1 MEELERES
9 QGIDYF
15 ARSEPAMFQAFLDH
29 HPRQD
34 TSNAVVMRVFTCK
47 DGTSRKWLT
56 YSKERHLLFCF
67 VCLAFSRKTDT
78 SAFITGMNDWRHV
91 HLRTEEHEK
100 STAHQTCAEAFFLRC
115 SKSNI
120 CSLFTGSQMS
130 AHREHVKKRSQV
142 LERVVDVVKVLGKRG
157 LSYRHVENEAAYTLN
172 DYTIDHGNFLELIVL
187 LGKYDI
193 CLREHLDDC
202 VEKSRKMHQSSGS
215 RGRGSLITL
224 LSKTTDN
231 SVIDALGHL
240 IQESIA
246 RDVQKAGMFSVQL
259 DTTQDINGH
268 DQCSVILRYVTE
280 AVQERLVAMYL
291 QSEGMDILSAH
302 RMVTTTQESLK
313 SIARDFSSVKSAAD
327 TFVKWA
333 NEQLEEREDNTDME
347 VEAAL
352 PAKRAKKRKSRA
364 GEMAQVEVPINAEKA
379 YEVKVHNIILDTAIE
394 AIHRRFATHGT
405 LLTDLAWLDPRK
417 FDQVRTITLPS
428 NALQNLNT
436 CLLKFDSRATVN
448 NLQSELKSF
457 AGQWDRLK
465 ASHVDEYKTRTAE
478 DGSEEGQEESEIV
491 TKSCGSCKNCPLCC
505 YQILRR
511 FNMLSDAYR
520 LLGLAYKYL
529 LTLSLTQVACE
540 RTFST
545 LKFIKSRLRSSLSAN
560 KLEMFMLMA
569 TEKDILMSFDTD
581 MVIDRVAEKS
591 ELLRK
596 LLL

>member
-15 ARSEPAMFQAFLDH
+15 ARPEPAMLQAFLDH

-34 TSNAVVMRVFTCK
+34 TSNAVAMRVFTCK

-91 HLRTEEHEK
+91 HLCTEEHEK
-100 STAHQTCAEAFFLRC
+100 STAHPTCAEAFFLRC

-120 CSLFTGSQMS
+120 SSLFTGSQMS
-130 AHREHVKKRSQV
+130 AHREQVKKRRQV

-172 DYTIDHGNFLELIVL
+172 DNTIDHGNFLELIVL

-224 LSKTTDN
+224 LSKTTVN

-280 AVQERLVAMYL
+280 AVQERLVAMV
-291 QSEGMDILSAH
+291 
-302 RMVTTTQESLK
+302 RC
-313 SIARDFSSVKSAAD
+313 VKRP
-327 TFVKWA
+327 
-333 NEQLEEREDNTDME
+333 Q
-347 VEAAL
+347 
-352 PAKRAKKRKSRA
+352 
-364 GEMAQVEVPINAEKA
+364 G
-379 YEVKVHNIILDTAIE
+379 
-394 AIHRRFATHGT
+394 
-405 LLTDLAWLDPRK
+405 
-417 FDQVRTITLPS
+417 
-428 NALQNLNT
+428 
-436 CLLKFDSRATVN
+436 
-448 NLQSELKSF
+448 
-457 AGQWDRLK
+457 
-465 ASHVDEYKTRTAE
+465 
-478 DGSEEGQEESEIV
+478 
-491 TKSCGSCKNCPLCC
+491 
-505 YQILRR
+505 
-511 FNMLSDAYR
+511 
-520 LLGLAYKYL
+520 
-529 LTLSLTQVACE
+529 
-540 RTFST
+540 ST
-545 LKFIKSRLRSSLSAN
+545 LWTCSQEF
-560 KLEMFMLMA
+560 
-569 TEKDILMSFDTD
+569 
-581 MVIDRVAEKS
+581 
-591 ELLRK
+591 
-596 LLL
+596 